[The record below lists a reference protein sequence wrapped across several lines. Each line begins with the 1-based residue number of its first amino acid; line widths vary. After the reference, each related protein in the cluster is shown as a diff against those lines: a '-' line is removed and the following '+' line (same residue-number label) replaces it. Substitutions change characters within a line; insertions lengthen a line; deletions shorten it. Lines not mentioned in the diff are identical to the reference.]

1 MSSTIISPENT
12 SSTPSFSRS
21 RSKRNSLLFINSVNI
36 APSRSSSTSSSASF
50 GRTAPAHL
58 PSPSS
63 KLALS
68 MRKRLQRSTSEG
80 PEVDRNP
87 AEIMLGKTMGK
98 EFLTEVHKIQR
109 LLKESQE
116 NSALLETD
124 KTNGQQ
130 KIDLLSRQL
139 RQKCIAEERLK
150 EEIWDLE
157 LAKQELTQQIQELS
171 QSLIRSRL
179 DQARVKRQEGL
190 ISQELELLKASH
202 ESWSKSIEK
211 TQHNYEHEL
220 ASLRQTLEGV
230 RQERDNLARE
240 LEQYKASIP
249 TKPSPTV
256 PQSISPETSS
266 TLSHTPEKE
275 TLVSTTTNKRQNK
288 KRTNSLLEVE
298 TLRVSLAH
306 SHSVVQALHQ
316 KLEKERLERSEIDA
330 LLRESQET
338 IENFCKLPRTT
349 RLESWTDSSADSTVE
364 EPLNDTYNISYYND
378 DNNLDS
384 SIPPLLIRSRSLGDE
399 LFLADAMSR
408 KPRCPTVSETEH
420 IYQPVED
427 EEGEEETYRG
437 SATIERIDFLDTK
450 DKEDVKSWT
459 HCELPAISH
468 PPSQV
473 VYPRPWFENEQSV
486 KEGCGSVMVDP
497 GIFMYESDQ
506 SSKQH
511 RHSVSKNRSQKHTPH
526 IGSEE
531 QEAVSTQ
538 SIPTVARTMIGD
550 WMLKYTRKRVGQG
563 ISEKKHRRF
572 FWIHPYS
579 MTLYWS
585 TQEPGT
591 RGGPSDA
598 KSALVESFKVDSNPV
613 EAQTKEPPSLTINTL
628 TRNLKIQCL
637 SHETHAVWIKSLYY
651 LLNKTRKNI
660 PSCTPSYLLP
670 PTSKASNNSSDYSAK
685 SHREKQRRIYTLSQC
700 IEVEDIRKS
709 IDYNSTRDTT
719 DTTDSSYLNREL
731 NELTAVSDPIPR
743 NRSNEKSLRCRLS
756 RRFQDI
762 ALPKHFE
769 RTL

>member
-1 MSSTIISPENT
+1 MACKGSAIISPENT

-21 RSKRNSLLFINSVNI
+21 RSKRNSLLFINSVNL
-36 APSRSSSTSSSASF
+36 APSRSSSTSSTASY
-50 GRTAPAHL
+50 GRTAPVL
-58 PSPSS
+58 SPSPSS
-63 KLALS
+63 KLAFN

-80 PEVDRNP
+80 PDVDRNA
-87 AEIMLGKTMGK
+87 AETMLGKTIGK

-130 KIDLLSRQL
+130 KIDFLSRQL

-171 QSLIRSRL
+171 QSLTRSRL

-211 TQHNYEHEL
+211 TQHDYEHEL

-249 TKPSPTV
+249 APPSTPIPRSVPSENNSTV
-256 PQSISPETSS
+256 
-266 TLSHTPEKE
+266 SHTPDKE
-275 TLVSTTTNKRQNK
+275 TLSTTPNKRQNK
-288 KRTNSLLEVE
+288 KRTNSILEVE

-306 SHSVVQALHQ
+306 SHSVVQALHH

-364 EPLNDTYNISYYND
+364 EPLNDTYTLSYYND
-378 DNNLDS
+378 DNNMDS

-399 LFLADAMSR
+399 LFMADAMSR
-408 KPRCPTVSETEH
+408 KPKCPDVSEVEA
-420 IYQPVED
+420 IYDP
-427 EEGEEETYRG
+427 EEETYRG
-437 SATIERIDFLDTK
+437 SAIIERVNFSDP
-450 DKEDVKSWT
+450 KEAKSWT
-459 HCELPAISH
+459 HCKLPAISH

-473 VYPRPWFENEQSV
+473 VYPQPWFEGNHSV
-486 KEGCGSVMVDP
+486 QEECGSVIVDP
-497 GIFMYESDQ
+497 GTFMYGSDQ
-506 SSKQH
+506 ISEQDTHPGPKA
-511 RHSVSKNRSQKHTPH
+511 RPRKYTPRP
-526 IGSEE
+526 GVEE
-531 QEAVSTQ
+531 QESVPTQ

-598 KSALVESFKVDSNPV
+598 KSALVESFKVDTNPV

-670 PTSKASNNSSDYSAK
+670 PTSKSSNDSDYNDK
-685 SHREKQRRIYTLSQC
+685 TRRETQRRIHTLSQC

-709 IDYNSTRDTT
+709 IDYNSTRDTAES
-719 DTTDSSYLNREL
+719 DYINKQLNKL
-731 NELTAVSDPIPR
+731 AASDPIPR

-762 ALPKHFE
+762 SLPKQFE